1 MNTVNMANAAVNRPE
16 GVRTWRVGSLSMI
29 VGTTMYVMIGSV
41 DRRDGGIIYDE
52 LTLIVPVG
60 VELSERGR

>member
-1 MNTVNMANAAVNRPE
+1 
-16 GVRTWRVGSLSMI
+16 MI

-41 DRRDGGIIYDE
+41 DRRDGGIISDE